1 MKCRFGPDGSA
12 VAGGRAGPW
21 DDLRLARLGELVDLL
36 IRNCLARGHITSRI
50 GDGWLRNPSP
60 AGAATMNDQKQPSL
74 NRALGIAALLVA
86 GVAQLRAAEPQPP
99 VKNLILPGESFLVQG
114 RPAFI
119 FWPPE
124 SQRQKPQPW
133 IMYAPTL
140 AAYPDNHE
148 KWMHEQFLA
157 AGVAVAG
164 IDVGEAYGSPQGQQW
179 MTALYAEL
187 TEKRGF
193 AAKPC
198 LLGRSRGGLWVSSW
212 AIAHPDKVAGIA
224 GIYPVFDLRS
234 YPGISKAAPAYG
246 MTVEELEAGLAQ
258 HNPIQRM
265 GVLATAKLPV
275 CIIHGDQDHV
285 VPLAQNAT
293 VLLERYQQAGAA
305 DAVRLI
311 IAEGQGHNYWEGF
324 FRCQSLI
331 DFAVQRAQAG
341 VESETAAERPVAERR

>member
-1 MKCRFGPDGSA
+1 
-12 VAGGRAGPW
+12 
-21 DDLRLARLGELVDLL
+21 
-36 IRNCLARGHITSRI
+36 
-50 GDGWLRNPSP
+50 
-60 AGAATMNDQKQPSL
+60 
-74 NRALGIAALLVA
+74 
-86 GVAQLRAAEPQPP
+86 
-99 VKNLILPGESFLVQG
+99 
-114 RPAFI
+114 
-119 FWPPE
+119 
-124 SQRQKPQPW
+124 
-133 IMYAPTL
+133 
-140 AAYPDNHE
+140 
-148 KWMHEQFLA
+148 
-157 AGVAVAG
+157 
-164 IDVGEAYGSPQGQQW
+164 
-179 MTALYAEL
+179 MTGLYAEL

-212 AIAHPDKVAGIA
+212 AIAHPDKVAGMA

-234 YPGISKAAPAYG
+234 YPGICKAAPAYG

-258 HNPIQRM
+258 HNPIRRM
-265 GVLATAKLPV
+265 DVLATAKLPV
-275 CIIHGDQDHV
+275 CIVHGDQDHV

-341 VESETAAERPVAERR
+341 VESAPAVKRPVTERR

>member
-1 MKCRFGPDGSA
+1 M
-12 VAGGRAGPW
+12 VN
-21 DDLRLARLGELVDLL
+21 E
-36 IRNCLARGHITSRI
+36 
-50 GDGWLRNPSP
+50 SP
-60 AGAATMNDQKQPSL
+60 AGTATMNDQRQPSL
-74 NRALGIAALLVA
+74 NHALGIATVLIAC
-86 GVAQLRAAEPQPP
+86 VAQLRAAEPREP
-99 VKNLILPGESFLVQG
+99 VKNLILPGESFLVEG

-119 FWPPE
+119 FWPPKA
-124 SQRQKPQPW
+124 QRQKPQPW

-140 AAYPDNHE
+140 AAYPDAHE

-187 TEKRGF
+187 TGKRGF
-193 AAKPC
+193 APRPC

-212 AIAHPDKVAGIA
+212 AIAHPDKVAGMA

-234 YPGISKAAPAYG
+234 YPGTAKAAPAYG
-246 MTVEELEAGLAQ
+246 MTVEELQADLAQ

-275 CIIHGDQDHV
+275 CIIHGDQDNV

-293 VLLERYQQAGAA
+293 VLLEHYQQVGTA

-331 DFAVQRAQAG
+331 EFAVQCAQAG
-341 VESETAAERPVAERR
+341 VESEIAVEPTASERQ

>member
-1 MKCRFGPDGSA
+1 
-12 VAGGRAGPW
+12 
-21 DDLRLARLGELVDLL
+21 
-36 IRNCLARGHITSRI
+36 
-50 GDGWLRNPSP
+50 
-60 AGAATMNDQKQPSL
+60 MNDQKQSSL
-74 NRALGIAALLVA
+74 KRALGVAALLVA
-86 GVAQLRAAEPQPP
+86 GVAQVHAAESRPP

-119 FWPPE
+119 FWPPK
-124 SQRQKPQPW
+124 SQRQEPQPW

-140 AAYPDNHE
+140 AAYPDAHE

-193 AAKPC
+193 APRPC

-234 YPGISKAAPAYG
+234 YPGISKAASAYG
-246 MTVEELEAGLAQ
+246 MTVEELDAGLAQ

-265 GVLATAKLPV
+265 GVMATAKLPV
-275 CIIHGDQDHV
+275 CIIHGDQDNI

-293 VLLERYQQAGAA
+293 VLLEHYQQVGAA
-305 DAVRLI
+305 DSVQLI
-311 IAEGQGHNYWEGF
+311 IAKGQGHNYWEGF
-324 FRCQSLI
+324 FRCQPLI
-331 DFAVQRAQAG
+331 DFAVQCAQAG
-341 VESETAAERPVAERR
+341 AESETAAERPVAER